1 MLQRLPFL
9 CQVFDVWKA
18 LLISVIQIAL
28 RNRRNLAPSKG
39 ISDGRNLIMSDFDHS
54 DLFQSKKQHSVNI
67 ENWLKSK
74 LAWPVCTKSMNLKI
88 GIEAMTADKIESF
101 YWLIT
106 WKLLFSESVYMICI
120 DDFLLLQNKESI
132 NILQLYITS
141 WCLLSVEKKVTFQK
155 I

>member
-1 MLQRLPFL
+1 
-9 CQVFDVWKA
+9 
-18 LLISVIQIAL
+18 
-28 RNRRNLAPSKG
+28 
-39 ISDGRNLIMSDFDHS
+39 
-54 DLFQSKKQHSVNI
+54 
-67 ENWLKSK
+67 
-74 LAWPVCTKSMNLKI
+74 MNLKI

>member
-1 MLQRLPFL
+1 
-9 CQVFDVWKA
+9 
-18 LLISVIQIAL
+18 
-28 RNRRNLAPSKG
+28 
-39 ISDGRNLIMSDFDHS
+39 
-54 DLFQSKKQHSVNI
+54 
-67 ENWLKSK
+67 
-74 LAWPVCTKSMNLKI
+74 MNLKI

-101 YWLIT
+101 CWLIT